1 MSQDQ
6 PNLITFEN
14 VSKSYGSN
22 TVLNDVSF
30 DIKEG
35 EFVYITGHSGV
46 GKTTILKLILGE
58 IVPNKG
64 IVKVDKL
71 NVSKLDEK
79 TLPLYRQKIGV
90 IFQDFKVLSD
100 RTVFENVSV
109 ALAVIGLPEDKWEE
123 RVKHVLKL
131 VGLTKHVNSFP
142 AQLSGGELQRVSLA
156 RALVV
161 NPKIILA
168 DEPTGNLDWETSDSL
183 MQLLEKVNSE
193 GKTIIMATHNMEIVK
208 KYKKRVI
215 HIDDNDLNVEKD
227 EVEVEKET
235 NKNEESAD
243 REKGGKIEKE
253 E

>member
-6 PNLITFEN
+6 QKLITFED
-14 VSKSYGSN
+14 VTKAYGSN
-22 TVLNDVSF
+22 TVLDNVSF
-30 DIKEG
+30 EIKEG
-35 EFVYITGHSGV
+35 EFIYITGHSGV

-58 IVPNKG
+58 IAPTKG
-64 IVKVDKL
+64 VVKVDNM
-71 NVSKLDEK
+71 NVAKLDEK
-79 TLPLYRQKIGV
+79 VLPSYRQKIGV
-90 IFQDFKVLSD
+90 IFQDFKVLPD

-109 ALAVIGLPEDKWEE
+109 ALAVIGLPEVKWEE

-131 VGLTKHVNSFP
+131 VGLTRHINSFP

-168 DEPTGNLDWETSDSL
+168 DEPTGNLDWETSDAL

-208 KYKKRVI
+208 KYKRRII
-215 HIDDNDLNVEKD
+215 HIDDK
-227 EVEVEKET
+227 
-235 NKNEESAD
+235 
-243 REKGGKIEKE
+243 REKIISEDTENDSVSKAKEEDVKIEE
-253 E
+253 EKK